1 MGEAR
6 SVVDLAIRS
15 DTLVVEGRNDTSR
28 ASLRASTTISGFT
41 VDDVDSLLDPTE
53 WRRLTHGRITM
64 EPLGDGPSKDGERL
78 YQETFTIT
86 ASLRLTPLLR
96 VAKKSDKGPP
106 RVSWLEYRMAP
117 IEDQSPG
124 ELIRVDQGSIFIR
137 DVDGG
142 VRITATKRLR
152 FIPPFDAPN
161 LALLADPIGYF
172 DAFEAMVRA
181 ALPANGVQVPS

>member
-1 MGEAR
+1 V
-6 SVVDLAIRS
+6 SVVDLLIRS
-15 DTLVVEGRNDTSR
+15 DTLVVEGRNETSR
-28 ASLRASTTISGFT
+28 ASLRGSTTIRGST

-53 WRRLTHGRITM
+53 WRRLTNGRITM
-64 EPLGDGPSKDGERL
+64 EPLGDRPSKDGDRL
-78 YQETFTIT
+78 YQETFMIT
-86 ASLRLTPLLR
+86 AALRLTPLLR
-96 VAKKSDKGPP
+96 VATKSDNGPP
-106 RVSWLEYRMAP
+106 TASWLEYRMAP
-117 IEDQSPG
+117 VEDQSPE

-142 VRITATKRLR
+142 VRITATKRLL

-181 ALPANGVQVPS
+181 ALPANGLQEPA